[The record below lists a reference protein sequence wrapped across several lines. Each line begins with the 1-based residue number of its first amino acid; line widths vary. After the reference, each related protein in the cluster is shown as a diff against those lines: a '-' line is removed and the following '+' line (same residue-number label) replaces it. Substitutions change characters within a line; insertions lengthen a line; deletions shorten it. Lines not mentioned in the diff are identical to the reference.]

1 MARFAINHVAI
12 EGISACVPRNKVSNR
27 DYAYQTSIEQEQFI
41 KTTGIEER
49 RIALKGMTASDLC
62 LEAARK
68 LLSECFCDTEA
79 INLLV
84 FVSQT
89 PDYKIPC
96 TATILQHKL
105 GLSNRCLAFDVNL
118 GCSGYVY
125 GLSVV
130 MAMLTHLKGKAL
142 LLVGD
147 VSSTCVNAKD
157 KTAAPL
163 FSDAGSA
170 SLLSYDEGSA
180 PSYFNL
186 QSDGSGYDAI
196 ITPDG
201 GARNPINAMSF
212 AEDVMLGRS
221 RVDMILDGIKVFNFS
236 RREVLPNVLGLMEYT
251 GKGVNDIGFF
261 VFHQANKLMND
272 MLAKKLGIDPKKAPQ
287 TLTKLGN
294 TSSASIPVT
303 IVQSVNNMKLSMK
316 KEIVLS
322 GFGVGLSWGSV
333 QLDLSKTTILPLIE
347 I

>member
-1 MARFAINHVAI
+1 MAKFAIDHVSI
-12 EGISACVPRNKVSNR
+12 EGISACVPQNKVFNR
-27 DYAYQTSIEQEQFI
+27 DYVYQSPKEQAQFI

-49 RIALKGMTASDLC
+49 RIAPEGTTASDLC
-62 LEAARK
+62 LAAARR
-68 LLSECFCDTEA
+68 LLAQLACEPA
-79 INLLV
+79 GINLLV

-96 TATILQHKL
+96 TATILQDKL
-105 GLSNRCLAFDVNL
+105 GLSKRCLAFDVNL

-125 GLSVV
+125 GLSIV
-130 MAMLTHLKGKAL
+130 ASMLTHLKGKAL

-147 VSSTCVNAKD
+147 VSSTCVNLKD

-170 SLLSYDEGSA
+170 SLLSYQEGSA
-180 PSYFNL
+180 PMYFNL
-186 QSDGSGYDAI
+186 QSDGAGYDAI

-201 GARNPINAMSF
+201 GARNPINDASF
-212 AEDVMLGRS
+212 SFDLTLGRS
-221 RVDMILDGIKVFNFS
+221 RADMILDGIKVFNFS
-236 RREVLPNVLGLMEYT
+236 RREVLPNVRELLEYT
-251 GKGVNDIGFF
+251 GKDIQDISFF

-272 MLAKKLGIDPKKAPQ
+272 MLAKKLGIDPEQAPQ
-287 TLTKLGN
+287 TLAKLGN

-303 IVQSVNNMKLSMK
+303 LVQSVHEMQLSIE
-316 KEIVLS
+316 KEIILS

-333 QLDLSKTTILPLIE
+333 QLDLSKTNILSLIE